1 MVAMFLDITER
12 KRMEEGLREST
23 ARLQTVFDSSPL
35 AITVTDLDGTIAD
48 CSRAALDAYG
58 FASKSDVLG
67 HSVLEFIA
75 ARYRADA
82 TAKMAELLAGGRVRD
97 IDYTLVRKD
106 GTEFPGELSGS
117 LMRDHDGRPLGFV
130 GISVDI
136 TERKKAEQERL
147 DHHRRLRSLAS
158 ELSLAEER
166 ERRRIATGLH
176 DHACEALILSRMKL
190 EGLRECLPAGPA
202 TDVAGIYDSLDRA
215 VQSARELMFDLSSP
229 TLHKFGLEAALQELL
244 EDKVRTQHG
253 IHCTFSNDGAPKP
266 SVEDVRV
273 LLFQS
278 VRELLINIIK
288 HAQACEVMLDVA
300 RLDDSLRITVADD
313 GVGFDVD
320 GVVLVPSRSRGFGLF
335 NIRERLAYVG
345 GSLEMWSR
353 SGQGSRFTLVA
364 RLDAQTKV
372 VKESHVPRG
381 VPRLAAV
388 AELPLTSRR

>member
-1 MVAMFLDITER
+1 
-12 KRMEEGLREST
+12 
-23 ARLQTVFDSSPL
+23 
-35 AITVTDLDGTIAD
+35 
-48 CSRAALDAYG
+48 
-58 FASKSDVLG
+58 
-67 HSVLEFIA
+67 
-75 ARYRADA
+75 
-82 TAKMAELLAGGRVRD
+82 
-97 IDYTLVRKD
+97 
-106 GTEFPGELSGS
+106 
-117 LMRDHDGRPLGFV
+117 
-130 GISVDI
+130 
-136 TERKKAEQERL
+136 
-147 DHHRRLRSLAS
+147 
-158 ELSLAEER
+158 
-166 ERRRIATGLH
+166 
-176 DHACEALILSRMKL
+176 
-190 EGLRECLPAGPA
+190 
-202 TDVAGIYDSLDRA
+202 
-215 VQSARELMFDLSSP
+215 
-229 TLHKFGLEAALQELL
+229 LQELL

-353 SGQGSRFTLVA
+353 SGQGSRFTRVA
-364 RLDAQTKV
+364 PWMRRRRWSRSLTFRSHRRCASRATL
-372 VKESHVPRG
+372 HVPRG